1 MVSVFYSVHCEHS
14 PFLSGPKGHCDHAAI
29 RGATNG
35 DRTVNNPITPA
46 QCRAA
51 RGLIELTQT
60 ELAQAAGVSL
70 ETLRDFEA
78 GRGQPTRSQV
88 EAIRAAIKSAG
99 IEFTG
104 EGVRWALPP
113 LESSY
118 YLEPPRLVGG
128 SVDNSE
134 RAAANRARV
143 DGRNTPSPTPYRRTS
158 SAQPAVGNSR
168 AGRATR
174 EVRECDPMEIT
185 GALQRNDLDKWE
197 IVDDGGPRARALQR
211 LRLRRPDRRS
221 LDRHA
226 H

>member
-1 MVSVFYSVHCEHS
+1 
-14 PFLSGPKGHCDHAAI
+14 
-29 RGATNG
+29 
-35 DRTVNNPITPA
+35 VNNPITPA

-78 GRGQPTRSQV
+78 GRGQQTRSQV

-118 YLEPPRLVGG
+118 HLEPPRLVGG
-128 SVDNSE
+128 PVDNPE

-143 DGRNTPSPTPYRRTS
+143 DGRNTPEPDPVSKDFISAARGRKQPRR
-158 SAQPAVGNSR
+158 
-168 AGRATR
+168 
-174 EVRECDPMEIT
+174 
-185 GALQRNDLDKWE
+185 
-197 IVDDGGPRARALQR
+197 
-211 LRLRRPDRRS
+211 
-221 LDRHA
+221 
-226 H
+226 